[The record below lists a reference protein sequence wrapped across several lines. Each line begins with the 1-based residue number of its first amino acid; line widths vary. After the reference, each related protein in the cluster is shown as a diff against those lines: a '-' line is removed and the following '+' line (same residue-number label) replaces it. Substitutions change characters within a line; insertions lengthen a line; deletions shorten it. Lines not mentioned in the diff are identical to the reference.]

1 MYLVQHLSHKP
12 YAPKL
17 KKQKQ
22 KTRKIYISFY
32 LNVEQTASKFIC
44 RKENAFQKESWNI
57 ASHLHRY
64 KLGPQVFLT
73 LYFLK
78 YYNYVDMCGTL
89 SC

>member
-44 RKENAFQKESWNI
+44 RKENAFQKES
-57 ASHLHRY
+57 
-64 KLGPQVFLT
+64 
-73 LYFLK
+73 
-78 YYNYVDMCGTL
+78 
-89 SC
+89 